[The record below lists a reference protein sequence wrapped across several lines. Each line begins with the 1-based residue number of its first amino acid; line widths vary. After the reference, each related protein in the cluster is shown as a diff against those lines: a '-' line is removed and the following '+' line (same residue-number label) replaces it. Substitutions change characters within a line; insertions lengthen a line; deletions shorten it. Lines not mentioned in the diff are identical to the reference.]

1 MLPQQYSEFRQYYE
15 TKQKGKTRTYIVKPE
30 ADCQGRGIFLT
41 RKIEDMESGK
51 HYVVQRY
58 MAKPYLLDG
67 LKFDFRIYILLAG
80 TSPLRLYMYNE
91 GLARLAT

>member
-1 MLPQQYSEFRQYYE
+1 
-15 TKQKGKTRTYIVKPE
+15 VKPE

-41 RKIEDMESGK
+41 RKIEDMENGK

-58 MAKPYLLDG
+58 MSKPLLLEG
-67 LKFDFRIYILLAG
+67 LKFDMRIYVLMCG
-80 TSPLRLYMYNE
+80 TDPLKLYLYNE